1 MPATY
6 TITPHRNG
14 YRVTDERGNI
24 EIVAG
29 KRSLV
34 QPSQLV
40 VFEIAD
46 DCRLAGA
53 IDGEIDTT
61 RFDINTSTI
70 TVTTVPE

>member
-6 TITPHRNG
+6 RITPHRNG
-14 YRVTDERGNI
+14 YRVTDERGHV

-29 KRSLV
+29 KRSLMP
-34 QPSQLV
+34 PSQLV